1 MMITQQKR
9 HAAATPKIWLATA
22 LSGLILGNL
31 LLPALLLFTT
41 TPTATAVETSA
52 TGTYKGQISIVKEVT
67 MAPQSAKVDLAQRD
81 FPLKDLLHILA
92 KQGGFNVIVDPAI
105 DSTVTFDVK
114 NVTINKMLEYLIRTY
129 DLSYTQDGN
138 TMIITTRDT
147 ANDRQLNVKAFK
159 AIPVKYRD
167 ASSTATLLNSIL
179 FPGRAGTT
187 QNAIAS
193 ADAESNAL
201 LVMGTDSDIK
211 AVEEALKQFDIPRH
225 RAVIKVMH
233 SSPTYIMQAIQSEL
247 FPAGFGGAAGG
258 GGGGAAGGGGGG
270 AAGGGGGGAAGG
282 GGGAAGGGGG
292 GGGAAGGGGGGGGA
306 AGGGGGGAAGGG
318 GGGAAGGGATTG
330 GSSVVGGVSF
340 SMVANT
346 LTNTVIVQGTPE
358 QIERAKEI
366 AKDVDVRPAQVKIEV
381 SLIEISNTKTK
392 VFAPSFGTLQIGEFG
407 INILG
412 GGSNINSNSKQSI
425 NSQGFTSNLGSNN
438 FRLPTVGINF
448 RDNTVSG
455 KLLANPNIIALD
467 NTTSTVN
474 ITDSIVYFQ
483 TTVTNSGGT
492 VTRQTQPQTQQ
503 VGIKLSITP
512 HITND
517 GAVTLSLTP
526 SVTQLLGIVTEPV
539 SGTSAPQ
546 TSQRDFS
553 LSSVRVRDG
562 ETLMIGGL
570 IKDFASK
577 DITKI
582 PGLADLPIVGALF
595 RATSTDPG
603 NVYTRS
609 ELIVMV
615 TPHILKEDGLSYY
628 GYGAEGTNKDKPAY
642 VPKKPND
649 TQAGVVSPTPL
660 PKFSADELPALP
672 KDADIQL
679 GKFTFPAKQ
688 EAGLSTTKKTATT
701 THATKSSTHRGITPV
716 SSNTLPSP
724 RKSTVASTS
733 SNAYNMLNYTNN
745 AENTDIFNNSTGR
758 SNLNKGYTGSPNNS
772 TPYDTTSQPY

>member
-1 MMITQQKR
+1 MKTTPQKLQQATQPQKL
-9 HAAATPKIWLATA
+9 WLATA

-31 LLPALLLFTT
+31 LLPASLLLTLT
-41 TPTATAVETSA
+41 APANAVDAAPTR
-52 TGTYKGQISIVKEVT
+52 TYKGQISIVKEVT
-67 MAPQSAKVDLAQRD
+67 MAPQSAKIDLAQRD

-92 KQGGFNVIVDPAI
+92 KQGGFNVIVDPEI
-105 DSTVTFDVK
+105 DSTVTFDVR

-147 ANDRQLNVKAFK
+147 ANERQLNVKAFK

-179 FPGRAGTT
+179 FPGRAGST

-193 ADAESNAL
+193 ADAESNSL
-201 LVMGTDSDIK
+201 LVMGTESDIK
-211 AVEEALKQFDIPRH
+211 AVEEALKQFDIQRH

-233 SSPTYIMQAIQSEL
+233 SSPAYIMQAIQSEL
-247 FPAGFGGAAGG
+247 FPAGFGGAA
-258 GGGGAAGGGGGG
+258 GGGGG

-292 GGGAAGGGGGGGGA
+292 AAGGGGGA
-306 AGGGGGGAAGGG
+306 AGGGGGAAGG
-318 GGGAAGGGATTG
+318 GGGAAGGGGG

-381 SLIEISNTKTK
+381 SLVEISNSKTK

-412 GGSNINSNSKQSI
+412 GSAGGNSNAIQGI
-425 NSQGFTSNLGSNN
+425 NSQRFSSNLGSNN

-467 NTTSTVN
+467 GTTSTVN

-562 ETLMIGGL
+562 QTLMIGGL

-615 TPHILKEDGLSYY
+615 TPHILKEDGVSYY
-628 GYGAEGTNKDKPAY
+628 GYGADGTNKDKPAY
-642 VPKKPND
+642 VPKKPDN
-649 TQAGVVSPTPL
+649 TQAGLVAPTPL

-672 KDADIQL
+672 KDADVQL
-679 GKFTFPAKQ
+679 GKFTFPKKQ
-688 EAGLSTTKKTATT
+688 EAELSTPKKSVISQTKPHTT
-701 THATKSSTHRGITPV
+701 R
-716 SSNTLPSP
+716 SNVHQQQPLSTLPSP
-724 RKSTVASTS
+724 RKSTVASTPKD
-733 SNAYNMLNYTNN
+733 AYNMLNYSNTEASADVFGTN
-745 AENTDIFNNSTGR
+745 DSTSKKTSGHT
-758 SNLNKGYTGSPNNS
+758 NKPTAPNGYS
-772 TPYDTTSQPY
+772 TPYNGTNRPY